1 MFQRKFEKF
10 NSGQETAI
18 EAACVIVEQMA
29 SRTLMPNKP
38 LAIWFGA
45 ADRVA
50 LTSKLRKMSAVIA
63 DSNRTVTFVN
73 RTGGSLGVA
82 HTSIYEKKL
91 LPPDKKENLDGVVAY
106 AHPVDRRDEPG
117 PKKTVSHVGSGMRI
131 YLNDVFFTLE
141 ERLRAATI
149 YHEMTHK
156 VLATNDHA
164 YDDADCQNLAT
175 SDPAKAIDNADNFA
189 LYAAAC

>member
-117 PKKTVSHVGSGMRI
+117 PKKTVSHVGSGMTTHSDGPICIKPQGTGRYRRCHRSLSQSSRI
-131 YLNDVFFTLE
+131 VPRIPWFT
-141 ERLRAATI
+141 ERYCR
-149 YHEMTHK
+149 
-156 VLATNDHA
+156 
-164 YDDADCQNLAT
+164 
-175 SDPAKAIDNADNFA
+175 
-189 LYAAAC
+189 